1 MASDVRWNKFLYDRF
16 CELAML
22 SELEKEVLEGR
33 IKGMS
38 IVEQSV
44 KLNRSTSTISNVIR
58 RLKDKYDVV
67 QSLEGSNLPV
77 RRASAEEKWMDTH

>member
-1 MASDVRWNKFLYDRF
+1 MASNVRWNKYIYDRF

-77 RRASAEEKWMDTH
+77 RRSSAEEKWMDTH